1 MKPTVLLTI
10 AIFLASAPAPDSRS
24 IAEMSGGFL
33 FAPDANALQAAETRP
48 GSDSV
53 AADQG
58 DTGMTQPDPADTAKT
73 ARENGRPARRD

>member
-48 GSDSV
+48 GSASIAAEQDDSGSAKAD
-53 AADQG
+53 AADS
-58 DTGMTQPDPADTAKT
+58 ATA